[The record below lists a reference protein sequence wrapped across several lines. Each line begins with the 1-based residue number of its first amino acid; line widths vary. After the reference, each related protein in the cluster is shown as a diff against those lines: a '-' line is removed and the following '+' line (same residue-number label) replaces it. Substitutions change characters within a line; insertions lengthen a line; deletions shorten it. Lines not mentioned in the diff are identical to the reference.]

1 MMKLILLYNLFYFRR
16 EKAFCNECRYC
27 CTLPFCSY
35 KENDSEDN
43 LHLYKKQ
50 LYIIYWIRSDF
61 FSYFLHKKI
70 HSQPFF
76 RNNCCRRRTFWWY
89 RRNGAPGIKS
99 FFFLIWK
106 THAHIW
112 IRFDCFSKLDTLFTV
127 NHWLHPSYS
136 VVLWLAIW
144 LLLLHLVD
152 VAANN
157 KAM

>member
-1 MMKLILLYNLFYFRR
+1 MMKLILLYNLFYLRR

-50 LYIIYWIRSDF
+50 LYIIYLIRSDF
-61 FSYFLHKKI
+61 FPYLLHKKI

-89 RRNGAPGIKS
+89 RRNGATGIKS
-99 FFFLIWK
+99 FFFNLK
-106 THAHIW
+106 DT
-112 IRFDCFSKLDTLFTV
+112 CSQLETLFTDFST
-127 NHWLHPSYS
+127 LLITGSILPTLLFSDLPSDS
-136 VVLWLAIW
+136 SSSSTLSTLQ
-144 LLLLHLVD
+144 LTTC
-152 VAANN
+152 
-157 KAM
+157 AM